1 VVDVTALASAEPRLW
16 AEASAD
22 WQALGVD
29 LGGVGEQ
36 LNSDV
41 AEMISGD
48 YWTGAAATKARQRV
62 TKMVDSFQAAQ
73 GEVSA
78 VSSVLE
84 GLAEAM
90 TICRQTL
97 AEAQELASRHGMTVG
112 GDGTVTGGLIP
123 PEFRGAATAPLQER
137 VMAQVQELVDQA
149 LRRATEVDRMAA
161 KELRK
166 LARDTGQT
174 NPGAAY
180 GNIPYPAG
188 DGLTASRDE
197 LQMIYDSIPSG
208 PPSLVAQWW
217 AGLTLAEQKM
227 LMGAAA
233 GKLGTL
239 KGIPASVQAE
249 LRGSNGINRV
259 ALVNYALDNA
269 FNGSID
275 IKGIDN
281 CTNFVSHALAAAGMI
296 QEGELDAPNNRADSN
311 VWYDNPSPLPQSIGG
326 QHWYTQLYG
335 DLTRSRSWDGAP
347 NLYQF
352 LTQNGSQQ
360 VPYSQAQPGDIAF
373 YANNQGIYHSA
384 VVTAVVNGQVFYS
397 QHTPGMQNAS
407 WANRQYVPATAN
419 PDNPTRIIIVQPG
432 LDYAAR
438 PTPTPTPEPPLP
450 PVMP

>member
-1 VVDVTALASAEPRLW
+1 VVDVTALAAAEPGLW

-29 LGGVGEQ
+29 LGQASEQ
-36 LNSDV
+36 INSDV

-48 YWTGAAATKARQRV
+48 YWTGTAATKARERV
-62 TKMVDSFQAAQ
+62 TNVVNAFEAAH

-78 VSSVLE
+78 VSDVLE

-90 TICRQTL
+90 TICQQTL
-97 AEAQELASRHGMTVG
+97 AEAQDLARQHSLIIG
-112 GDGTVTGGLIP
+112 GDGTVTAAFIP
-123 PEFRGAATAPLQER
+123 PELPGAVTAPLTEP
-137 VMAQVQELVDQA
+137 VNPAAVQVQELVNQA
-149 LRRATEVDRMAA
+149 LQRATDVDQLAA

-208 PPSLVAQWW
+208 PPSLVARWW

-239 KGIPASVQAE
+239 DGIPASVKAE
-249 LRGSNGINRV
+249 LRGNTGINRV
-259 ALVNYALDNA
+259 AVVNWALDNT
-269 FNGSID
+269 FNTTD
-275 IKGIDN
+275 EPDKDN
-281 CTNFVSHALAAAGMI
+281 CTNFVSDALLAGGML
-296 QEGELDAPNNRADSN
+296 QSGTLLDRSDPNA
-311 VWYDNPSPLPQSIGG
+311 WFKWSPLGINSK
-326 QHWYTQLYG
+326 Y
-335 DLTRSRSWDGAP
+335 TRSWTWDGAA
-347 NLYQF
+347 NLERF
-352 LTQNGSQQ
+352 LLQNGSNE

-373 YANNQGIYHSA
+373 YSNDGGIYHSA

-397 QHTPGMQNAS
+397 QHTPGEQNAS
-407 WANRQYVPATAN
+407 WASRQYVPATAN
-419 PDNPTRIIIVQPG
+419 PANPTSIIIQPG
-432 LDYAAR
+432 LDDTMH
-438 PTPTPTPEPPLP
+438 PDPEPGP
-450 PVMP
+450 P